1 MRKKYLAITLL
12 ASALAVQSIVPAL
25 ASSSSSSDDNEPA
38 YDVTVY
44 DPNASTTV
52 TVGENGVKTTGVGTS
67 TSANGSSIAVV
78 VETTTPSG
86 TPITVNENGEAVIG
100 NKIVGFAG
108 GNAATAGLPAA
119 VVDTINA
126 INSGRTLSE
135 VVTGVD
141 VSGYNAL
148 TGTHAVVTKNAA
160 TGAVEDTATE
170 VVLYVPNLVDGLG
183 NVSILYY
190 NNATGTWMVIPATQI
205 DPVTKLVYATV
216 PGSGTLS
223 VVYKN

>member
-108 GNAATAGLPAA
+108 GSAATAGLPTA

>member
-78 VETTTPSG
+78 VDTTTPSG
-86 TPITVNENGEAVIG
+86 TPITVNDNGEAVIG
-100 NKIVGFAG
+100 DKVVGFAKG
-108 GNAATAGLPAA
+108 DAATAGLPVA

-170 VVLYVPNLVDGLG
+170 VAVYVPNLVDGLG

-190 NNATGTWMVIPATQI
+190 NNATGTWMVIPATHI
-205 DPVTKLVYATV
+205 DPVTKVVYVTV

>member
-190 NNATGTWMVIPATQI
+190 NNATGTWMVIPAPQI

>member
-52 TVGENGVKTTGVGTS
+52 TVGENGVKTTGVGNS

>member
-205 DPVTKLVYATV
+205 DPGTKLVYATV

>member
-1 MRKKYLAITLL
+1 M
-12 ASALAVQSIVPAL
+12 
-25 ASSSSSSDDNEPA
+25 
-38 YDVTVY
+38 
-44 DPNASTTV
+44 
-52 TVGENGVKTTGVGTS
+52 
-67 TSANGSSIAVV
+67 
-78 VETTTPSG
+78 
-86 TPITVNENGEAVIG
+86 
-100 NKIVGFAG
+100 
-108 GNAATAGLPAA
+108 
-119 VVDTINA
+119 
-126 INSGRTLSE
+126 
-135 VVTGVD
+135 
-141 VSGYNAL
+141 SGYNAL

>member
-12 ASALAVQSIVPAL
+12 ASALAVQNIVPAL

>member
-148 TGTHAVVTKNAA
+148 TGTNAVATKNAA

>member
-1 MRKKYLAITLL
+1 ML
-12 ASALAVQSIVPAL
+12 P
-25 ASSSSSSDDNEPA
+25 
-38 YDVTVY
+38 
-44 DPNASTTV
+44 
-52 TVGENGVKTTGVGTS
+52 
-67 TSANGSSIAVV
+67 
-78 VETTTPSG
+78 
-86 TPITVNENGEAVIG
+86 
-100 NKIVGFAG
+100 
-108 GNAATAGLPAA
+108 AGLPVA

-170 VVLYVPNLVDGLG
+170 VAVYVPNLVDGLG

-190 NNATGTWMVIPATQI
+190 NNATGTWMVIPATHI
-205 DPVTKLVYATV
+205 DPVTKVVYVTV

>member
-78 VETTTPSG
+78 VDTTTPSG
-86 TPITVNENGEAVIG
+86 TPITVNDNGEAVIG
-100 NKIVGFAG
+100 DKVVGFAKG
-108 GNAATAGLPAA
+108 DAA
-119 VVDTINA
+119 
-126 INSGRTLSE
+126 GRT
-135 VVTGVD
+135 
-141 VSGYNAL
+141 SG
-148 TGTHAVVTKNAA
+148 
-160 TGAVEDTATE
+160 
-170 VVLYVPNLVDGLG
+170 
-183 NVSILYY
+183 SRC
-190 NNATGTWMVIPATQI
+190 
-205 DPVTKLVYATV
+205 
-216 PGSGTLS
+216 
-223 VVYKN
+223 

>member
-126 INSGRTLSE
+126 INSGRTLGE

>member
-44 DPNASTTV
+44 DPNASTTA

>member
-12 ASALAVQSIVPAL
+12 ASALAVQRIVTAL